1 MAWFSPVKG
10 VYPSLAQIDKT
21 LPIDGSIEDLKSI
34 KRGIVMHVDG
44 ATNTFALGAA
54 EGNTY
59 VSLQNYDDTQ
69 AEFAGGVWFG
79 KGKTDIANGTES
91 PGTPSVTGLSMTM
104 AGEYET
110 DNFLG
115 EIKVGDKLTAGADG
129 VIVAVQAPAEG
140 EAAEAAEGEAAEEST
155 SAVFAICT
163 AAPAF
168 RWVNNAEV
176 TSGYGASR
184 RQGAS
189 VQVIRFKTI

>member
-10 VYPSLAQIDKT
+10 VYPSLAQVDKT
-21 LPIDGSIEDLKSI
+21 LSVKEGIDLDDI
-34 KRGIVMHVDG
+34 KRGTVMHVD
-44 ATNTFALGAA
+44 ADTNTFALGAA

-59 VSLQNYDDTQ
+59 ISLQNGDDTQ
-69 AEFAGGVWFG
+69 AEFAGGTWFG
-79 KGKTDIANGTES
+79 NGKTDIASGTKK

-110 DNFLG
+110 DNYKG
-115 EIKVGDKLTAGADG
+115 TDITVGTKLTAGNDG
-129 VIVAVQAPAEG
+129 VIAKAKEASGEVAADP
-140 EAAEAAEGEAAEEST
+140 
-155 SAVFAICT
+155 VFAICT
-163 AAPAF
+163 SAPTS

-189 VQVIRFKTI
+189 VSVIRFKTI

>member
-21 LPIDGSIEDLKSI
+21 LPIDGSIEDLKTI
-34 KRGIVMHVDG
+34 KRGTVMHVDG

-59 VSLQNYDDTQ
+59 ISLQNGDDTQ

-79 KGKTDIANGTES
+79 KGKTDIANGKES

-110 DNFLG
+110 DNF
-115 EIKVGDKLTAGADG
+115 ISTDDNAITVGTKLTASTDG
-129 VIVAVQAPAEG
+129 IIKKAG
-140 EAAEAAEGEAAEEST
+140 ESEV
-155 SAVFAICT
+155 VFAICT
-163 AAPAF
+163 SAPAY

-189 VQVIRFKTI
+189 VTVIRFKTI